1 MLTERSNAKYR
12 ALLKRAISRTTTE
25 LGYTPTQLEIMR
37 QIWRELP
44 TPSLHI
50 TNRVFGDALKNA
62 KGQEMTHTDTLKKMV
77 ETEGLAN
84 VLAYLSNVCD
94 ENSMDNYQGKSL
106 KWHRASIV
114 VSNTA
119 SECEN
124 LGL

>member
-1 MLTERSNAKYR
+1 MK
-12 ALLKRAISRTTTE
+12 
-25 LGYTPTQLEIMR
+25 
-37 QIWRELP
+37 
-44 TPSLHI
+44 
-50 TNRVFGDALKNA
+50 
-62 KGQEMTHTDTLKKMV
+62 HTDTLKKMV